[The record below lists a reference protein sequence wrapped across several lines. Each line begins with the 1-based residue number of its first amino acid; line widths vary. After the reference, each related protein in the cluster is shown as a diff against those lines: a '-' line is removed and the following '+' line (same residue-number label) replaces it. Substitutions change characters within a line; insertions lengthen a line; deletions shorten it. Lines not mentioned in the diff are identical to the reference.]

1 MAFLDS
7 LIMNNN
13 NNNNDNIMNSNTNH
27 LNTNVDKN
35 LDYSNITMNSIYVR
49 RASKLMIQPNEQR
62 QHRLPDQVLATALK
76 NIESLGFTFSSELLQ
91 ALRTLSR
98 EQFEALF
105 QQLIQD
111 LKVMVG
117 AHVKYQPMYV
127 GFPEQVMEEQE
138 AELYLNAVFHY
149 LTHLTL
155 DDFEPSA
162 MAAGM
167 RSPLLEQ
174 TRLKVIELGN
184 KPAFLKLIRQL
195 IEAKGS
201 ISDTD
206 KKDIKRVLK
215 HADPSDVEAILPA
228 EIPFKENVGFVV
240 AVLLKYELASM
251 ERIGSY
257 FKTASDVLRLA
268 VSWSEGDVSLAA
280 ATPFRKFKRRERRLL
295 LSLLEQC
302 GSITEDMLR
311 YKERW
316 IRLGEILHPSEYK
329 LRYPRTQAAFDILR
343 NNKPF
348 TTFNGS
354 VELAFQYRNIWSL
367 IDLLSQRPGEFARKL
382 DHMLRITEDEEY
394 VLLAFGE
401 VAAQVSTPVL
411 LQVRQHFA
419 QRNEEA
425 DLRVFFP
432 KGNVAKAFGIPNELP
447 VVGEAV
453 CQEVVQL
460 CEQALITR
468 FAEFPSLGKTYV
480 DERLQHYLVP
490 FSQRSAS
497 KALRTIVRGSRIP
510 MGEGDTIRFF
520 SWWKEGEVDG
530 TSTGRVDI
538 DLSAVMYD
546 KDWNYVEHISYTNLR
561 SVKYKAVHSGD
572 IVTAPYGA
580 SEFID
585 LHMPSIVSYGGRYVV
600 TTLHSFTS
608 HPYCNL
614 PECFAGWM
622 MRKKPGSGEIYE
634 PSTVENKI
642 DITADTQIAIP
653 VILDLVERTII
664 WTDLALKRYPDY
676 SNNVEGNQKGIVLMG
691 KAMTTLRKP
700 DLYNLF
706 MLHAKAR
713 GELVDTKEQADTIYA
728 VDEGVT
734 PYDIEQIMAEYLA

>member
-1 MAFLDS
+1 
-7 LIMNNN
+7 MNN
-13 NNNNDNIMNSNTNH
+13 T
-27 LNTNVDKN
+27 
-35 LDYSNITMNSIYVR
+35 IYLR
-49 RASKLMIQPNEQR
+49 RANKLIIEPNEGKQ
-62 QHRLPDQVLATALK
+62 QLPKTHLATALK
-76 NIESLGFTFSSELLQ
+76 NIETLGYTFSDKLMQ
-91 ALRTLSR
+91 AMRQLSK
-98 EQFEALF
+98 EQFETVYI
-105 QQLIQD
+105 QLVAD
-111 LKVMVG
+111 LRVMVG
-117 AHVKYQPMYV
+117 AHVKYTPMYA
-127 GFPEQVMEEQE
+127 GFPMQVMQADE
-138 AELYLNAVFHY
+138 AELYLNAIIHY
-149 LTHLTL
+149 LTNLTVVYP
-155 DDFEPSA
+155 DQPSVER
-162 MAAGM
+162 M
-167 RSPLLEQ
+167 PLLEK
-174 TRLKVIELGN
+174 TDLKVIGLGN
-184 KPAFLKLIRQL
+184 KQAFQTLIRQI

-201 ISDTD
+201 ISETD
-206 KKDIKRVLK
+206 KKDIDTVLE
-215 HADPSDVEAILPA
+215 HADPSEVDAILPA

-240 AVLLKYELASM
+240 SSLLKHEKANID
-251 ERIGSY
+251 RIGPY

-268 VSWSEGDVSLAA
+268 VAWSNGDVSLAA
-280 ATPFRKFKRRERRLL
+280 ASPFRRFKRRERRLL
-295 LSLLEQC
+295 LGLLEQC

-311 YKERW
+311 YKDRW

-329 LRYPRTQAAFDILR
+329 LRYPRCDEAFDILR
-343 NNKPF
+343 NNKPYS
-348 TTFNGS
+348 TFNGS
-354 VELAFQYRNIWSL
+354 VELAFQYRNVWSL

-382 DHMLRITEDEEY
+382 DHMLRITEDEAY

-419 QRNEEA
+419 QRNEA
-425 DLRVFFP
+425 SDLRVFFP

-447 VVGEAV
+447 ELDEAV
-453 CQEVVQL
+453 CQEVVKL

-468 FAEFPSLGKTYV
+468 FADFPALGKTYI

-530 TSTGRVDI
+530 TPTGRVDI

-546 KDWNYVEHISYTNLR
+546 ENWNYVEHISYTNLR
-561 SVKYKAVHSGD
+561 SVKYKAAHSGD

-585 LHMPSIVSYGGRYVV
+585 LHIPSIVNYGGRYVV

-634 PSTVENKI
+634 PTTVQNKI

-664 WTDLALKRYPDY
+664 WTDLALTRYPDY
-676 SNNVEGNQKGIVLMG
+676 HNNVEGNQKGIVLMG

-700 DLYNLF
+700 DLYDLF

-713 GELVDTKEQADTIYA
+713 GELVDTKDQADTIYA

>member
-1 MAFLDS
+1 
-7 LIMNNN
+7 MNN
-13 NNNNDNIMNSNTNH
+13 T
-27 LNTNVDKN
+27 
-35 LDYSNITMNSIYVR
+35 IYLR
-49 RASKLMIQPNEQR
+49 RANKLIIESNEGKQ
-62 QHRLPDQVLATALK
+62 QLPKTHLATALK
-76 NIESLGFTFSSELLQ
+76 NIEALGYTFSDELMQ
-91 ALRTLSR
+91 AMRQLSK
-98 EQFEALF
+98 EQFEAIYH
-105 QQLIQD
+105 QLVCD
-111 LKVMVG
+111 LRVMVG
-117 AHVKYQPMYV
+117 AHVQYQPMYA
-127 GFPEQVMEEQE
+127 GFPMQVMQADE
-138 AELYLNAVFHY
+138 AELYLNAMIHY
-149 LTHLTL
+149 LTNLTVVYS
-155 DDFEPSA
+155 DQPSVER
-162 MAAGM
+162 M
-167 RSPLLEQ
+167 PLLEK
-174 TRLKVIELGN
+174 TDLKVIGLGN
-184 KPAFLKLIRQL
+184 KQAFQTLIRQI

-206 KKDIKRVLK
+206 KKDIDTVLK
-215 HADPSDVEAILPA
+215 HADPSEVDTILPA

-240 AVLLKYELASM
+240 SSLLKHEKANID
-251 ERIGSY
+251 RIGPY

-268 VSWSEGDVSLAA
+268 VAWSDGDVSLAA
-280 ATPFRKFKRRERRLL
+280 ASLFRRFKRRERRLL
-295 LSLLEQC
+295 LGLLEQC
-302 GSITEDMLR
+302 SSITEDMLR
-311 YKERW
+311 YKDRW

-329 LRYPRTQAAFDILR
+329 LRYPRCEEAFDILR
-343 NNKPF
+343 NNKPYS
-348 TTFNGS
+348 TFNGS
-354 VELAFQYRNIWSL
+354 VELAFQYRNVWSL

-382 DHMLRITEDEEY
+382 DHVLRITEDEAY

-419 QRNEEA
+419 QRNEA
-425 DLRVFFP
+425 SDLRVFFP

-447 VVGEAV
+447 ELDEAV

-468 FAEFPSLGKTYV
+468 FADFPALGKTYI

-530 TSTGRVDI
+530 TPTGRVDI

-546 KDWNYVEHISYTNLR
+546 ENWNYVEHISYTNLR
-561 SVKYKAVHSGD
+561 SVKYKAAHSGD
-572 IVTAPYGA
+572 IVTAPHGA

-585 LHMPSIVSYGGRYVV
+585 LHMPSIVDYGGRYVV

-634 PSTVENKI
+634 PATVQNKM
-642 DITADTQIAIP
+642 DITADTQLAIP

-664 WTDLALKRYPDY
+664 WTDLALTRYPDY
-676 SNNVEGNQKGIVLMG
+676 NNNVEGNQKGIVLMG

-700 DLYNLF
+700 DLYDLF

-713 GELVDTKEQADTIYA
+713 GVLVDTKDQADTIYA

-734 PYDIEQIMAEYLA
+734 PYDIEKIMAEYLA

>member
-1 MAFLDS
+1 
-7 LIMNNN
+7 MNN
-13 NNNNDNIMNSNTNH
+13 T
-27 LNTNVDKN
+27 
-35 LDYSNITMNSIYVR
+35 IYLR
-49 RASKLMIQPNEQR
+49 RASKLMIEPSEGLQQ
-62 QHRLPDQVLATALK
+62 QLPKKVLATALK
-76 NIESLGFTFSSELLQ
+76 NIESLGFTFSNELMQ
-91 ALRTLSR
+91 AMRKLPK
-98 EQFEALF
+98 EQFEALY
-105 QQLIQD
+105 QQLVKD

-117 AHVKYQPMYV
+117 AHVEYKPMYA
-127 GFPEQVMEEQE
+127 GFPQQVMGEDE

-155 DDFEPSA
+155 DDFDPSA
-162 MAAGM
+162 ATTGV

-174 TRLKVIELGN
+174 RKLKVIDLGS
-184 KPAFLKLIRQL
+184 KQAFLKLIRQL
-195 IEAKGS
+195 VEAKGS

-206 KKDIKRVLK
+206 KKDIKCVLK
-215 HADPSDVEAILPA
+215 HVDPSDVEIILPP

-268 VSWSEGDVSLAA
+268 VSWSEGDVSLATA
-280 ATPFRKFKRRERRLL
+280 SPFRKFKRRERRLL

-302 GSITEDMLR
+302 CSITEDMLR
-311 YKERW
+311 YKDRW

-329 LRYPRTQAAFDILR
+329 LRFPRSQEAFDILR
-343 NNKPF
+343 NDKPF

-354 VELAFQYRNIWSL
+354 VELAFQYRNVWSL

-382 DHMLRITEDEEY
+382 DHLLRITEDEAY

-419 QRNEEA
+419 QRNDSQE
-425 DLRVFFP
+425 LRVFFP
-432 KGNVAKAFGIPNELP
+432 KGNVAKAFGIPNKLP
-447 VVGEAV
+447 EINEAV

-468 FAEFPSLGKTYV
+468 FADLPVLGKTYI

-530 TSTGRVDI
+530 VPTGRVDI

-546 KDWNYVEHISYTNLR
+546 ENWNYVEHISYTNLR

-585 LHMPSIVSYGGRYVV
+585 LHMPSIVNYGGRYVV

-634 PSTVENKI
+634 PSTVENKV
-642 DITADTQIAIP
+642 DLTADTQIAIP
-653 VILDLVERTII
+653 VILDLVERTMI
-664 WTDLALKRYPDY
+664 WTDLALTRYPDY
-676 SNNVEGNQKGIVLMG
+676 NNVEGNQKGIVLMG

-700 DLYNLF
+700 DLYDLF

-713 GELVDTKEQADTIYA
+713 GQLVDTKEQADTIYA
-728 VDEGVT
+728 VDEGMT

>member
-1 MAFLDS
+1 M
-7 LIMNNN
+7 
-13 NNNNDNIMNSNTNH
+13 
-27 LNTNVDKN
+27 
-35 LDYSNITMNSIYVR
+35 
-49 RASKLMIQPNEQR
+49 
-62 QHRLPDQVLATALK
+62 
-76 NIESLGFTFSSELLQ
+76 
-91 ALRTLSR
+91 
-98 EQFEALF
+98 
-105 QQLIQD
+105 
-111 LKVMVG
+111 
-117 AHVKYQPMYV
+117 
-127 GFPEQVMEEQE
+127 
-138 AELYLNAVFHY
+138 
-149 LTHLTL
+149 
-155 DDFEPSA
+155 
-162 MAAGM
+162 
-167 RSPLLEQ
+167 
-174 TRLKVIELGN
+174 
-184 KPAFLKLIRQL
+184 
-195 IEAKGS
+195 
-201 ISDTD
+201 
-206 KKDIKRVLK
+206 
-215 HADPSDVEAILPA
+215 
-228 EIPFKENVGFVV
+228 
-240 AVLLKYELASM
+240 
-251 ERIGSY
+251 
-257 FKTASDVLRLA
+257 
-268 VSWSEGDVSLAA
+268 
-280 ATPFRKFKRRERRLL
+280 
-295 LSLLEQC
+295 
-302 GSITEDMLR
+302 
-311 YKERW
+311 
-316 IRLGEILHPSEYK
+316 
-329 LRYPRTQAAFDILR
+329 
-343 NNKPF
+343 
-348 TTFNGS
+348 
-354 VELAFQYRNIWSL
+354 
-367 IDLLSQRPGEFARKL
+367 
-382 DHMLRITEDEEY
+382 
-394 VLLAFGE
+394 
-401 VAAQVSTPVL
+401 
-411 LQVRQHFA
+411 
-419 QRNEEA
+419 
-425 DLRVFFP
+425 
-432 KGNVAKAFGIPNELP
+432 AKAFGIPNELP